1 MAVIA
6 RRSPRSLDQQVT
18 FERLTEV
25 GRADT
30 GGPVERWL
38 PLVRCW
44 AAVDGTKAT
53 ERYAEGGERSVG
65 AYTLWIM
72 ASVYAKH
79 RPTPKDRITWGDR
92 VLDILD
98 IPDQQLRG
106 QLVAVFAQSGLND
119 G

>member
-25 GRADT
+25 SRADT
-30 GGPVERWL
+30 GSVVERWL

-44 AAVDGTKAT
+44 ASVDGTKAS
-53 ERYAEGGERSVG
+53 ERYAGGGERSVG
-65 AYTLWIM
+65 DYTLWIM
-72 ASVYAKH
+72 STVYAKYK
-79 RPTPKDRITWGDR
+79 PTPKDRIVWGTR
-92 VLDILD
+92 VLNIID

-106 QLVAVFAQSGLND
+106 QLIAVFANSGLHD